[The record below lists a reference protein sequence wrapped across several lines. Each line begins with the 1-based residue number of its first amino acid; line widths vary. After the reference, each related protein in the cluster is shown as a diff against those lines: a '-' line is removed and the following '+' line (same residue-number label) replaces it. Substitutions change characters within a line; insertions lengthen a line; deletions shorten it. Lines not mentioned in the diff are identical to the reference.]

1 MTWYYAVGSQQQGP
15 VTDDQLQGL
24 IKDGVVTGDTLVWRE
39 GMANWLP
46 YRTVAP
52 PGIAAGGVPSP
63 EPVVPAPASVGGSVG
78 AGFSRRVSEAE
89 FFQSDYTVSIG
100 QAWSRAWKTFGSR
113 AGLMIG
119 GGLLLLLIAMVG
131 GIIPLVSLVI
141 TGPITGGLYWLYLRC
156 LRGEEASV
164 GDGFAGFGP
173 QFLQLML
180 GNIVPGLLAMLSLI
194 PGILILVVGGFTGAA
209 AKRGDLQA
217 LGGGI
222 AIVGGLLLFIGG
234 LVCIYLAV
242 AWSMTLLLVM
252 DKRLDFWRA
261 MGFSRKRVG
270 QHFFRVLLFFVVTS
284 LVSIAGVLALGV
296 GLLVSVPVALAMIA
310 CLYEDLFREFDPVPH
325 G

>member
-15 VTDDQLQGL
+15 VTEDQLQGL

-52 PGIAAGGVPSP
+52 APGGASPSEPAMPSP
-63 EPVVPAPASVGGSVG
+63 TSAGQSVG
-78 AGFSRRVSEAE
+78 ATFNQRKSEAE
-89 FFQSDYTVSIG
+89 FFQTDYTVSIG
-100 QAWSRAWKTFGSR
+100 QAWSRAWKTFSSK

-119 GGLLLLLIAMVG
+119 GGLLLLLVAMVG
-131 GIIPLVSLVI
+131 GVIPFVSLI
-141 TGPITGGLYWLYLRC
+141 ISGPLGGGLYWLYLRC
-156 LRGEEASV
+156 VRDEEASV

-180 GNIVPGLLAMLSLI
+180 GHIVPGLLTMLPLV
-194 PGILILVVGGFTGAA
+194 PGILILVVGGLTGAA

-217 LGGGI
+217 IGSGI
-222 AIVGGLLLFIGG
+222 LLVGGLLCLAGL
-234 LVCIYLAV
+234 LVCVYFGV
-242 AWSMTLLLVM
+242 AWSLTLLLVV

-261 MGFSRKRVG
+261 MGYSRKRVG

-284 LVSIAGVLALGV
+284 LVSVLGVLALGV
-296 GLLVSVPVALAMIA
+296 GLLVSVPVALAMIV

>member
-1 MTWYYAVGSQQQGP
+1 MTWYYAVGSQQLGP
-15 VTDDQLQGL
+15 VTEDQLQGL
-24 IKDGVVTGDTLVWRE
+24 IKDGVVTGETLVWRE

-46 YRTVAP
+46 YRAVAP
-52 PGIAAGGVPSP
+52 AA
-63 EPVVPAPASVGGSVG
+63 PAPAGTAASDPVLAAPAPAGGSVG
-78 AGFSRRVSEAE
+78 AALTRRMSEAE
-89 FFQSDYTVSIG
+89 FLQSDYTVSIG

-113 AGLMIG
+113 AGVMIG
-119 GGLLLLLIAMVG
+119 GGLLLMLISIVG
-131 GIIPLVSLVI
+131 GFIPLVSLVI

-180 GNIVPGLLAMLSLI
+180 GNIVSGVLAMLALV
-194 PGILILVVGGFTGAA
+194 PGIVILVVGGVASAA
-209 AKRGDLQA
+209 AKGGDLQA

-222 AIVGGLLLFIGG
+222 AIVGGLLLFFGG
-234 LVCIYLAV
+234 LVCIYFAV
-242 AWSMTLLLVM
+242 AWSMTLLLVI

-270 QHFFRVLLFFVVTS
+270 QHFFRVLLFFVVIS
-284 LVSIAGVLALGV
+284 LVSLLGVLALLV
-296 GLLVSVPVALAMIA
+296 GLLVSVPVALAMVVS
-310 CLYEDLFREFDPVPH
+310 LYEDMFREFDPVPH